1 MYRLFL
7 YSEGSEKNAMKLTH
21 KQRLFAD
28 EFLKCGN
35 ATEAAL
41 KAGYSKKTARSIG
54 SENLAKPDI
63 KSYIAEKRQEIESH
77 KIADAKEVMEF
88 YSAVLRGEKKETVVI
103 ATPAGME
110 TTTKEADL
118 KTRISAAKELMKR
131 YPLSDDDP
139 MQKQAYR
146 KIKAE
151 ADILEAKASLLVGNT
166 NDTESML
173 QGFLEK
179 LEGEID
185 EPGKSIHAETD
196 RGSENS
202 TE

>member
-1 MYRLFL
+1 
-7 YSEGSEKNAMKLTH
+7 MKLTH

-28 EFLKCGN
+28 EYLKCGN

-151 ADILEAKASLLVGNT
+151 ADILEAKASLLANT

-179 LEGEID
+179 LEGGID
-185 EPGKSIHAETD
+185 ESERPIHTETD
-196 RGSENS
+196 RGSKNS

>member
-1 MYRLFL
+1 
-7 YSEGSEKNAMKLTH
+7 MKLTH

-28 EFLKCGN
+28 EYLKCGN
-35 ATEAAL
+35 ATEAAI
-41 KAGYSKKTARSIG
+41 KAGYSKKTARAIG
-54 SENLAKPDI
+54 NENLTKPYI
-63 KSYIAEKRQEIESH
+63 KAYVAEKQKEIESH

-146 KIKAE
+146 KVKAE
-151 ADILEAKASLLVGNT
+151 ADILEAKASLLAGNT

-179 LEGEID
+179 LEDGID
-185 EPGKSIHAETD
+185 ESERPVHTETD
-196 RGSENS
+196 RSSENS
-202 TE
+202 PE

>member
-1 MYRLFL
+1 
-7 YSEGSEKNAMKLTH
+7 MKLTH

-28 EFLKCGN
+28 EYLKCGN
-35 ATEAAL
+35 AAEAAL
-41 KAGYSKKTARSIG
+41 KAGYSKRTARSIG
-54 SENLAKPDI
+54 CENLTKPYV
-63 KSYIAEKRQEIESH
+63 KKYIAEQRKKIESH

-139 MQKQAYR
+139 MQKQTYR
-146 KIKAE
+146 KLKAE
-151 ADILEAKASLLVGNT
+151 ADIAEAKAKSMNENGDRVAEKIDKLFDKILEEVPK
-166 NDTESML
+166 ND
-173 QGFLEK
+173 
-179 LEGEID
+179 D
-185 EPGKSIHAETD
+185 
-196 RGSENS
+196 
-202 TE
+202 

>member
-1 MYRLFL
+1 
-7 YSEGSEKNAMKLTH
+7 MKLTH

-28 EFLKCGN
+28 EYLKCGN
-35 ATEAAL
+35 AAEAAL
-41 KAGYSKKTARSIG
+41 KAGYSKRTARSIG
-54 SENLAKPDI
+54 CENLTKPYV
-63 KSYIAEKRQEIESH
+63 KKYIAEQRKKIESH

-151 ADILEAKASLLVGNT
+151 ADILEAKASLLAGNT

-179 LEGEID
+179 LEGGID
-185 EPGKSIHAETD
+185 ESERPVHTETD
-196 RGSENS
+196 RSSENS
-202 TE
+202 PE

>member
-1 MYRLFL
+1 
-7 YSEGSEKNAMKLTH
+7 MKLTH
-21 KQRLFAD
+21 KQRMFAD
-28 EFLKCGN
+28 EYLKCGN
-35 ATEAAL
+35 ATEAAQ
-41 KAGYSKKTARSIG
+41 KAGYSDKSARFVG
-54 SENLAKPDI
+54 SENLTKPNI
-63 KSYIAEKRQEIESH
+63 KSYIDKRRKEIESH

-88 YSAVLRGEKKETVVI
+88 YSAVLRGEKKETVVV

-151 ADILEAKASLLVGNT
+151 ADILEAKASLLAGNT

-179 LEGEID
+179 LEGGID
-185 EPGKSIHAETD
+185 ESERPVHTETD
-196 RGSENS
+196 RSSENS
-202 TE
+202 PE

>member
-1 MYRLFL
+1 
-7 YSEGSEKNAMKLTH
+7 MKLTH

-28 EFLKCGN
+28 EYLKCGN
-35 ATEAAL
+35 ATKSAI
-41 KAGYSKKTARSIG
+41 KAGYSSKYANTNASKLLQNTT
-54 SENLAKPDI
+54 I
-63 KSYIAEKRQEIESH
+63 KSYISKKRQEIESH

-146 KIKAE
+146 KVKAE
-151 ADILEAKASLLVGNT
+151 ADILEAKASLLAGNT

-179 LEGEID
+179 LEGGID
-185 EPGKSIHAETD
+185 ESERSVHTETD
-196 RGSENS
+196 RSSENS
-202 TE
+202 PE

>member
-1 MYRLFL
+1 
-7 YSEGSEKNAMKLTH
+7 MKLTH

-41 KAGYSKKTARSIG
+41 KAGYSKKTSYSIG
-54 SENLAKPDI
+54 NENLKKPEI
-63 KSYIAEKRQEIESH
+63 KSYISKRRQEIESH

-151 ADILEAKASLLVGNT
+151 ADILEAKASLLAGNT

-179 LEGEID
+179 LEDGID
-185 EPGKSIHAETD
+185 ESERPVHTETD
-196 RGSENS
+196 RSSENS
-202 TE
+202 SE

>member
-1 MYRLFL
+1 MFRLFL
-7 YSEGSEKNAMKLTH
+7 YSEGSEKNVMKLTH

-28 EFLKCGN
+28 EYLKCGN
-35 ATEAAL
+35 AAEAAL
-41 KAGYSKKTARSIG
+41 KAGYSKRTARSIG
-54 SENLAKPDI
+54 CENLTKPYV
-63 KSYIAEKRQEIESH
+63 KKYIAEQRKKIESH

-151 ADILEAKASLLVGNT
+151 ADILEAKASLLAGNT

-185 EPGKSIHAETD
+185 EPGKSIHTETD
-196 RGSENS
+196 RSSENS

>member
-1 MYRLFL
+1 
-7 YSEGSEKNAMKLTH
+7 MKLTH

-110 TTTKEADL
+110 TTTKEPDL
-118 KTRISAAKELMKR
+118 KTRISAAK
-131 YPLSDDDP
+131 
-139 MQKQAYR
+139 
-146 KIKAE
+146 
-151 ADILEAKASLLVGNT
+151 
-166 NDTESML
+166 
-173 QGFLEK
+173 
-179 LEGEID
+179 
-185 EPGKSIHAETD
+185 
-196 RGSENS
+196 
-202 TE
+202 

>member
-1 MYRLFL
+1 
-7 YSEGSEKNAMKLTH
+7 MKLTH

-28 EFLKCGN
+28 EYLKCGN
-35 ATEAAL
+35 AYKSAI
-41 KAGYSKKTARSIG
+41 KAGYSKNYAMAQSSKLLG
-54 SENLAKPDI
+54 NVGI
-63 KSYIAEKRQEIESH
+63 KNYIEKQRKEIESH

-146 KIKAE
+146 KVKAE
-151 ADILEAKASLLVGNT
+151 ADILEAKASLLAGNT

-179 LEGEID
+179 LEDGID
-185 EPGKSIHAETD
+185 ESERPVHTETD
-196 RGSENS
+196 RSSKNSSE
-202 TE
+202 

>member
-1 MYRLFL
+1 
-7 YSEGSEKNAMKLTH
+7 MKLTH

-28 EFLKCGN
+28 EYLKCGN
-35 ATEAAL
+35 AAEAAL
-41 KAGYSKKTARSIG
+41 KAGYSKRTARSIG
-54 SENLAKPDI
+54 CENLTKPYV
-63 KSYIAEKRQEIESH
+63 KKYIAEQRKKIESH

-88 YSAVLRGEKKETVVI
+88 YSAVLRGKKKETVVI

-151 ADILEAKASLLVGNT
+151 ADILEAKASLLAGNT

-185 EPGKSIHAETD
+185 EPRKSIHAETD
-196 RGSENS
+196 RGSKNS